1 MNPYASLA
9 YGALVGV
16 GMTMMIA
23 GWWPAPLAPPSAA
36 VIPGPIAEPE
46 PSRPLP
52 AVLRAPVR
60 WWHTEAAPPLV
71 EALGLAK
78 FAADLAMIDQT
89 PAGLAARK
97 VGCAVAGLA
106 TPTVLGAV
114 LLLAGLPLPFG
125 IPVLAGVIAAAALFF
140 VPDLQVRAQADAA
153 RASMRAAAGVFLE
166 LVALERAADAGAT
179 EALDRAAQVGASREF
194 DRIRDALLR
203 AELAGQPAWT
213 GLTHLAERTGVVAL
227 GDVADI
233 MRLSAADGA
242 AVYTTLR
249 ARAASLRTQMLTAA
263 TAKANAASEHMIVP
277 VALLGVAF
285 MALLGYPAF
294 AQILFG

>member
-9 YGALVGV
+9 FGALVGV
-16 GMTMMIA
+16 GLTMMVA
-23 GWWPAPLAPPSAA
+23 GRWPAPAAPRTTAL
-36 VIPGPIAEPE
+36 IPEPIAEPE
-46 PSRPLP
+46 SSRPLP
-52 AVLRAPVR
+52 ALLRAPVR
-60 WWHTEAAPPLV
+60 WWNAEVAPSLV
-71 EALGLAK
+71 ESLGLAK

-114 LLLAGLPLPFG
+114 PLLAGLPLPFG

-140 VPDLQVRAQADAA
+140 VPDLQVRARAGAS

-179 EALDRAAQVGASREF
+179 EALDRAAQVGSSREF

-213 GLTHLAERTGVVAL
+213 GLTHLAERTGVVEL

-242 AVYTTLR
+242 AVSTTLR
-249 ARAASLRTQMLTAA
+249 ARAASLRTQLLTAA

-277 VALLGVAF
+277 VALLGIAF